1 MSPPPL
7 GGMNMKYALMAA
19 CAVIVSAPASHAQD
33 LSQFFSSY
41 IAFGDSLTDDGK
53 FEGTPFEPGL
63 PGLDGRF
70 SNGPTYAEIIA
81 QDFTAS
87 GQFSAN
93 FAIGGATARAANENA
108 LPPQFGT
115 FGGQVATFS
124 AVTSDPF
131 TRAEVGDRPLFSV
144 LFGGNDVLQNVGL
157 PDGATAPGNI
167 DPTIGTTAADA
178 VEANI
183 RAIGALDEDFN
194 DFLVLNLPDVSETP
208 LFQNELFGASALAP
222 LAALQSAAFNNRL
235 AENIDSLRDDGFN
248 IIEFD
253 LNAFSAAQ
261 RVEFAGL
268 GIDVDT
274 PCSFDLSNPGPENT
288 CVFSPGSPDNT
299 DLSLANNFLFIDGV
313 HPNALSQAGSAAA
326 IQSAVAA
333 TVPLPAGLPLLLAGL
348 GVFGFFRYRRAA

>member
-1 MSPPPL
+1 
-7 GGMNMKYALMAA
+7 MKYALMAA
-19 CAVIVSAPASHAQD
+19 CAVIASAPVSHAQD

-63 PGLDGRF
+63 PSLGGRF

-81 QDFTAS
+81 QDFAAA

-93 FAIGGATARAANENA
+93 FAIGGATARAANENL
-108 LPPQFGT
+108 LPPEFGT
-115 FGGQVATFS
+115 FGGQVATLS
-124 AVTSDPF
+124 GVIEDPGA
-131 TRAEVGDRPLFSV
+131 RAAIGDRPLFSV

-157 PDGATAPGNI
+157 PDDGDIEPGVGAL
-167 DPTIGTTAADA
+167 AADA

-194 DFLVLNLPDVSETP
+194 DFLVLNLPDVSQTP
-208 LFQNELFGASALAP
+208 LFQNEAFGAEALAP
-222 LAALQSAAFNNRL
+222 LAALESAGYNNQL
-235 AENIDSLRDDGFN
+235 AMNIDALRLDGFN

-261 RVEFAGL
+261 ATAFETFL
-268 GIDVDT
+268 GVNIDD
-274 PCSFDLSNPGPENT
+274 PCSLSLANPGPEGT

-299 DLSLANNFLFIDGV
+299 DLTLANNFLFIDGV
-313 HPNALSQAGSAAA
+313 HPNALSQAGTAAA

-333 TVPLPAGLPLLLAGL
+333 AAVPLPAGLPLLLSAL
-348 GVFGFFRYRRAA
+348 GVFGFFRLRRAA

>member
-1 MSPPPL
+1 M
-7 GGMNMKYALMAA
+7 GGNRKKYALMAA
-19 CAVIVSAPASHAQD
+19 CAVIVSAPVSHAQD

-53 FEGTPFEPGL
+53 FNNTPFAPGL
-63 PGLDGRF
+63 PSLGGRF

-81 QDFTAS
+81 QDFTAA

-93 FAIGGATARAANENA
+93 FAIGGATAHAENENA

-124 AVTSDPF
+124 SLILDPN
-131 TRAEVGDRPLFSV
+131 TRAGVGDRPLFSV

-157 PDGATAPGNI
+157 PSDFDMETGVGVL
-167 DPTIGTTAADA
+167 AADA

-183 RAIGALDEDFN
+183 RAISALGEDFN
-194 DFLVLNLPDVSETP
+194 DFLVINLPDVSQTP
-208 LFQNELFGASALAP
+208 LFQNELFGAGALAP
-222 LAALQSAAFNNRL
+222 LAALESAGYNNKL
-235 AENIDSLRDDGFN
+235 ALNIDSLRTDGIN

-268 GIDVDT
+268 GVDVDT
-274 PCSFDLSNPGPENT
+274 PCSFDLGNAGPENT
-288 CVFSPGSPDNT
+288 CVFSPGSPDDT
-299 DLSLANNFLFIDGV
+299 DLSLANDFLFIDGV
-313 HPNALSQAGSAAA
+313 HPNALSQAGTAAA

-348 GVFGFFRYRRAA
+348 GVFGVFRMRHAA

>member
-1 MSPPPL
+1 M
-7 GGMNMKYALMAA
+7 MKYALMAA
-19 CAVIVSAPASHAQD
+19 CAVIVSAPFSHAQD

-53 FEGTPFEPGL
+53 FAGTPFEPGL
-63 PGLDGRF
+63 PSFDGRF

-93 FAIGGATARAANENA
+93 FAIGGATARDDNENA

-115 FGGQVATFS
+115 FGGQVATLS
-124 AVTSDPF
+124 GVITDPGV
-131 TRAEVGDRPLFSV
+131 RAAIGDNPLFSV

-157 PDGATAPGNI
+157 PDDFGVVPGVGAL
-167 DPTIGTTAADA
+167 AADA

-183 RAIGALDEDFN
+183 RAIAALDEDFD
-194 DFLVLNLPDVSETP
+194 DFLVLNLPDVSQTP
-208 LFQNELFGASALAP
+208 LFQNSAFGVGALAP
-222 LAALQSAAFNNRL
+222 LAALESAGYNDQL
-235 AENIDSLRDDGFN
+235 ATNIDSLRSDGIN

-274 PCSFDLSNPGPENT
+274 PCSFDLGNPGPENT
-288 CVFSPGSPDNT
+288 CVFSPGSPDDT
-299 DLSLANNFLFIDGV
+299 DLSLADNFLFIDGV
-313 HPNALSQAGSAAA
+313 HPNALSQAGTAAA

-333 TVPLPAGLPLLLAGL
+333 TVPVPAGLPLLLAGI
-348 GVFGFFRYRRAA
+348 GVFGFFRFRRTA

>member
-1 MSPPPL
+1 
-7 GGMNMKYALMAA
+7 MKLALMAA
-19 CAVIVSAPASHAQD
+19 CAVMVSAPVSHAQD

-63 PGLDGRF
+63 PSLGGRF

-81 QDFTAS
+81 QDFDAA

-93 FAIGGATARAANENA
+93 FAIGGATARAENENP

-124 AVTSDPF
+124 SVILDPLARAAVG
-131 TRAEVGDRPLFSV
+131 ERPLFSV

-157 PDGATAPGNI
+157 PGDFDIEPGVGAL
-167 DPTIGTTAADA
+167 AANA

-194 DFLVLNLPDVSETP
+194 DFLVLNLPDVSQTP
-208 LFQNELFGASALAP
+208 LFQNPGFGAGVFAP
-222 LAALQSAAFNNRL
+222 LAAAESAGYNAQL
-235 AENIDSLRDDGFN
+235 ATNIDSLRDDGFN
-248 IIEFD
+248 IIEFN
-253 LNAFSAAQ
+253 LNLFSAEQQAAA
-261 RVEFAGL
+261 ELAG
-268 GIDVDT
+268 INITT

-288 CVFSPGSPDNT
+288 CVFSDGAPDNT
-299 DLSLANNFLFIDGV
+299 DLSLADNFFFIDGV
-313 HPNALSQAGSAAA
+313 HPNALSQAGTAAA
-326 IQSAVAA
+326 LQSAVAA
-333 TVPLPAGLPLLLAGL
+333 SAVPLPAGLPLLLTGL
-348 GVFGFFRYRRAA
+348 GFFGFLRLRKAA